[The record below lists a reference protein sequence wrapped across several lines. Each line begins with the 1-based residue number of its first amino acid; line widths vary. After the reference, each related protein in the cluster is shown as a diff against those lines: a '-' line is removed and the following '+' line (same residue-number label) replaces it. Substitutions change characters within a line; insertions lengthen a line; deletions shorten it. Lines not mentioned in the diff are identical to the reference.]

1 MNKPTFSMVEK
12 RMILKQRL
20 DSLLLLGFVCR
31 FFFVLDEFCNYLT
44 GSTCT
49 SSATKGGDS
58 VSSKG

>member
-1 MNKPTFSMVEK
+1 MVEK
-12 RMILKQRL
+12 RMILKQKL
-20 DSLLLLGFVCR
+20 DSLLLLGFVYR
-31 FFFVLDEFCNYLT
+31 FFFVLDEFRNYLT